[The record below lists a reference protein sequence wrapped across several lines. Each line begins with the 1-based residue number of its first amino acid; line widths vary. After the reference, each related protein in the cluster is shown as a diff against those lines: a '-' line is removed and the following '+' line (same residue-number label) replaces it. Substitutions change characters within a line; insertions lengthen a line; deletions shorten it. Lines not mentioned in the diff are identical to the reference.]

1 MAGVNK
7 VILLGRLGKDPEMK
21 YGQSSNIPVCR
32 FSLATSER
40 TKGGEEKTEW
50 HNIVLFDRLAE
61 IANDYLAKGRQ
72 VYIEGRIQTRK
83 WQDQNGNDR
92 YMTEI
97 VGNNMQLLGSRSDGE
112 GGGYRDSSRRDRDEG
127 GYTPQPRREAAPQP
141 QPPRRERGVPDD
153 DPFSGDYGPPP
164 TEDDMPF

>member
-21 YGQSSNIPVCR
+21 YGQSSNVPVCR

-40 TKGGEEKTEW
+40 SRGGEEKTEW
-50 HNIVLFDRLAE
+50 HNIICFDRLAE
-61 IANDYLAKGRQ
+61 IANEYLAKGRQ

-92 YMTEI
+92 YTTEI
-97 VGNNMQLLGSRSDGE
+97 IANNMQMLECHITSQQVLIN
-112 GGGYRDSSRRDRDEG
+112 SS
-127 GYTPQPRREAAPQP
+127 
-141 QPPRRERGVPDD
+141 
-153 DPFSGDYGPPP
+153 
-164 TEDDMPF
+164 TE